1 MRVILILTYFIF
13 ILYSCSPINKQHGY
27 LLEDV
32 IISADEMSQFSL
44 GVTSE
49 KDIYTALGSP
59 SVEISDISNIWIYLI
74 SVKTQNI
81 FEDDNIIYQSIF
93 RFEFDNEGMLISKEF
108 ANEENFTEIDFSRE
122 KTRVLTNAYGITE
135 QLYESITRG
144 Q

>member
-1 MRVILILTYFIF
+1 M
-13 ILYSCSPINKQHGY
+13 
-27 LLEDV
+27 
-32 IISADEMSQFSL
+32 
-44 GVTSE
+44 
-49 KDIYTALGSP
+49 
-59 SVEISDISNIWIYLI
+59 EISDISNIWIYLI